1 MLTKMTILRRETKD
15 YTSEELEKAIENL
28 LKIMEEKKEQEEALI
43 EKLKEKEEVRLS
55 AIAKLENS
63 NIPVPKEL
71 KKPLELVD
79 IMPKRRRRRRKN
91 AEAEEISQ

>member
-55 AIAKLENS
+55 AVAKLESS

-79 IMPKRRRRRRKN
+79 VMPKKRRRRRKN
-91 AEAEEISQ
+91 TGLKEDS